1 MSEALLVLFF
11 AVIAFIVAVGDGDP
25 DYPGHY

>member
-1 MSEALLVLFF
+1 MPKALLVLFF
-11 AVIAFIVAVGDGDP
+11 AVIAIIVVAGDGDP